1 MTFKDDIMVDC
12 PGMEEGFRKPG
23 LHCATAGEDGG
34 MCPHVDMVHY
44 DRETDRA
51 LIKCL
56 WPALREKP

>member
-1 MTFKDDIMVDC
+1 MVDC